1 MQHLLNADILMENP
15 DNFVRAERITNIVP
29 NNPCYVLHS
38 IYFADSLAVFEDAGR
53 KKRLVL
59 NVDYKYTS
67 LDSVASELSNKDCYR
82 AIIFLKA
89 VSQAYIDYHSYG
101 DLVSAD
107 TLNAISDNT
116 AQVQQDTA
124 ILSEKTATLTKAL
137 QEHQKNTAPHG
148 AQESTVPNTL
158 ALRST
163 SGTLQAA
170 DATDEKELTTL
181 GQTNKNIK
189 EAKNEL
195 QREIQKA
202 KEEALDELD
211 KRITDINNTLY
222 DKNPSL
228 AVMPLNPVCA
238 YDMADVQYKTIFQHG
253 YFESTGKRSAKVC
266 DLTACKGKT
275 IQLTISGY
283 RKGEGGY
290 PRLYI
295 HDSDWKWSWNS
306 GTQLDSTTEKTVSAT
321 ITIPDNLKSIRCTL
335 HHYPGNKLNNT
346 IVMTG
351 ITIRTLD
358 NGTLIDSSGNGMH
371 ASIFGSVE
379 KVTDNAIGALLTFS
393 GGYLSRPQQNFIG
406 VGKQWSHSR
415 WIKITPNEQDTT
427 KNFRLWA
434 YNTYDYL
441 ILDCKA
447 NNGKFKNFTFMTYKD
462 DANRLV
468 FSIPVEKVLTDSWH
482 HLIVMTDLQE
492 TYCKK
497 IVYLDNSKVAEE
509 IAYKDFSNFTP
520 SSGEPQNIHYDMTF
534 SGDDTI
540 KGAFANLLFFDRLLT
555 EAECQWLG
563 RNSYY
568 PAKRYSLAEYKAD
581 ENRKLHENTDQ
592 LFINIFQNGYIQ
604 WPGMPAPG
612 SIFSFPGYRWT
623 EVNYNG
629 CFFRAKGYGAY
640 SFNGGE
646 QRDAIRDI
654 TGGFCAQGSDA
665 VYAMGY
671 GAFRV
676 EKYGHVDSGFSESS
690 DYSIVQSFSASRVVP
705 TAEEN
710 RPRNRTFIIWKLE
723 KI

>member
-15 DNFVRAERITNIVP
+15 DNFVRAEHITNIVP
-29 NNPCYVLHS
+29 NNPYYVVHS

-59 NVDYKYTS
+59 NVDYEYTS

-89 VSQAYIDYHSYG
+89 GSQAYIDYHSYG

-107 TLNAISDNT
+107 TLNTISDNT

-124 ILSEKTATLTKAL
+124 ILSEKTATLTKDI

-148 AQESTVPNTL
+148 AQESAVPNVL
-158 ALRST
+158 ALRSK
-163 SGTLQAA
+163 SGTLKAA
-170 DATDEKELTTL
+170 DATDEQELTTL
-181 GQTNKNIK
+181 GQTKRSINQTKEDLRLEILKTKEETLKIVDGLLEKLIDNAPEDLNTLKELATLANKNKQNIETLKTIK
-189 EAKNEL
+189 EA
-195 QREIQKA
+195 R
-202 KEEALDELD
+202 
-211 KRITDINNTLY
+211 
-222 DKNPSL
+222 
-228 AVMPLNPVCA
+228 VPLNPVCA

-253 YFESTGKRSAKVC
+253 YFESTGKYGAKVY

-290 PRLYI
+290 PRPYI
-295 HDSDWKWSWNS
+295 HDIDGKWSWNS
-306 GTQLDSTTEKTVSAT
+306 GSQLDSTTEKTVSAT

-358 NGTLIDSSGNGMH
+358 NGTLIDSSGNGIH

-379 KVTDNAIGALLTFS
+379 KATDNNIGALLTLS

-415 WIKITPNEQDTT
+415 WIKINPNEQDTT

-441 ILDCKA
+441 ILNCKA

-462 DANRLV
+462 DENMLG

-492 TYCKK
+492 RYCKK
-497 IVYLDNSKVAEE
+497 IVYLDNSKIAEE

-534 SGDDTI
+534 SGGDTI
-540 KGAFANLLFFDRLLT
+540 KGALANLLVFDRLLT

-563 RNSYY
+563 CNPYY

-581 ENRKLHENTDQ
+581 ENRKLLEMLQQQSAHFVSKSAFELAGST
-592 LFINIFQNGYIQ
+592 LSIN
-604 WPGMPAPG
+604 M
-612 SIFSFPGYRWT
+612 
-623 EVNYNG
+623 
-629 CFFRAKGYGAY
+629 
-640 SFNGGE
+640 
-646 QRDAIRDI
+646 
-654 TGGFCAQGSDA
+654 
-665 VYAMGY
+665 
-671 GAFRV
+671 
-676 EKYGHVDSGFSESS
+676 
-690 DYSIVQSFSASRVVP
+690 
-705 TAEEN
+705 
-710 RPRNRTFIIWKLE
+710 
-723 KI
+723 